1 MSRMTHTRKLLTPER
16 EEIILA
22 ELGGEARTITELS
35 QKLEVS
41 EATVRRDLL
50 SLEDQGKVKRVHGGA
65 IKLKFPEQEPVFE
78 EKESIRPSEKQ
89 KIAKLALGMI
99 NDKDTIYLDGGSTVL
114 ELAKLLKER
123 KGLTVVTNSLMA
135 AAELMES
142 GHNLIIVGGK
152 FRPLSRTLVGPLT
165 SKIINSLNIKKA
177 FLGTI
182 GFTVEGGI
190 STTDSDEAY
199 TKELVMQRA
208 EKAILLA
215 DSSKL
220 GKKSFAVSGSLSD
233 IDVVITDSGVST
245 VLVKELKK
253 KGIEVVV

>member
-1 MSRMTHTRKLLTPER
+1 MGSKRRFLTPER

-35 QKLEVS
+35 QKLGVS
-41 EATVRRDLL
+41 EATVRRDLF
-50 SLEDQGKVKRVHGGA
+50 SLENSGKVKRVHGGA
-65 IKLKFPEQEPVFE
+65 IKLKFPEYEPVFE
-78 EKESIRPSEKQ
+78 EKKSIRQSEKQ

-99 NDKDTIYLDGGSTVL
+99 DDKDNIYLDGGSTVL
-114 ELAKLLKER
+114 ELAKLLKSK

-142 GHNLIIVGGK
+142 RHNLMIVGGK

-165 SKIINSLNIKKA
+165 SKIISSLNIRKA

-182 GFTVEGGI
+182 GFTVEDGI

-199 TKELVMQRA
+199 TKDIVMQRA
-208 EKAILLA
+208 EKVILLA

-220 GKKSFAVSGSLSD
+220 GKKSFAVSGSLAD
-233 IDVVITDSGVST
+233 IDVVITDSGVSPAI
-245 VLVKELKK
+245 VKELKK
-253 KGIEVVV
+253 KGVEVLV

>member
-1 MSRMTHTRKLLTPER
+1 MDSKRKLLTPER
-16 EEIILA
+16 EEIILS
-22 ELGGEARTITELS
+22 ELGEEAKTISELS
-35 QKLEVS
+35 LKLDVS

-50 SLEDQGKVKRVHGGA
+50 SLEEQGKIKRVHGGA
-65 IKLKFPEQEPVFE
+65 VRVKFSESEPVFN
-78 EKESIRPSEKQ
+78 EKETIRPGEKER
-89 KIAKLALGMI
+89 IAKLALGLI

-114 ELAKLLKER
+114 ALAKMLGVK

-165 SKIINSLNIKKA
+165 SKTIETLHFDKA

-182 GFTVEGGI
+182 GFTVEDGI
-190 STTDSDEAY
+190 STTDADEAF
-199 TKELVMQRA
+199 TKELVLKRA
-208 EKAILLA
+208 DKAILLA

-220 GKKSFAVSGSLSD
+220 GKKSFAVSGSLAD
-233 IDVVITDSGVST
+233 IDVVITDAGVQSSIAR
-245 VLVKELKK
+245 ELRK
-253 KGIEVVV
+253 KGIEVLV

>member
-1 MSRMTHTRKLLTPER
+1 MDSKRKLLTPER
-16 EEIILA
+16 EEIILS
-22 ELGGEARTITELS
+22 EPGEEAKTISELS
-35 QKLEVS
+35 GKLDVS

-50 SLEDQGKVKRVHGGA
+50 SLEEQGKVKRVHGGA
-65 IKLKFPEQEPVFE
+65 VKMKFPESEPVFK
-78 EKESIRPSEKQ
+78 EKESIRPEEKER
-89 KIAKLALGMI
+89 IAKLALGLI

-114 ELAKLLKER
+114 ALAKMLGAK

-165 SKIINSLNIKKA
+165 SKIIETLHVDKA

-182 GFTVEGGI
+182 GFTIEDGI
-190 STTDSDEAY
+190 STTDADEAF
-199 TKELVMQRA
+199 TKELILKRA
-208 EKAILLA
+208 DKTILLA

-220 GKKSFAVSGSLSD
+220 GKKSFAVSGSVSD
-233 IDVVITDSGVST
+233 IDVVITDSSVPASIS
-245 VLVKELKK
+245 KELKK
-253 KGIEVVV
+253 RGIDLLI

>member
-1 MSRMTHTRKLLTPER
+1 MDSKRRLLTPER

-35 QKLEVS
+35 QKLGVS

-50 SLEDQGKVKRVHGGA
+50 SLEVQGKVKRVHGGA
-65 IKLKFPEQEPVFE
+65 IKLKFPEHEPVFE
-78 EKESIRPSEKQ
+78 EKESIKPSEKQ

-114 ELAKLLKER
+114 ELAKLLKEK

-182 GFTVEGGI
+182 GFTVDDGL

-199 TKELVMQRA
+199 TKELVMQRT

-233 IDVVITDSGVST
+233 IDVVITDSGISPSFA
-245 VLVKELKK
+245 KELKK
-253 KGIEVVV
+253 RKIDLLT

>member
-1 MSRMTHTRKLLTPER
+1 MTHNRKLLTPER

-22 ELGGEARTITELS
+22 ELGGEAKTITELS
-35 QKLEVS
+35 QKLGVS

-50 SLEDQGKVKRVHGGA
+50 SLEDQGRVKRVHGGA
-65 IKLKFPEQEPVFE
+65 IKLKFSEHEPVFE

-89 KIAKLALGMI
+89 RIAKLALSMI
-99 NDKDTIYLDGGSTVL
+99 DDKDTIYLDGGSTLL
-114 ELAKLLKER
+114 ELAKLLKEK

-142 GHNLIIVGGK
+142 AHTLIIVGGK

-165 SKIINSLNIKKA
+165 SKIISSLNIKKA

-182 GFTVEGGI
+182 GFTVEDGM

-199 TKELVMQRA
+199 TKELVMERA

-220 GKKSFAVSGSLSD
+220 GKKSFAVSGSLAD
-233 IDVVITDSGVST
+233 IDVVITDSGVSPA
-245 VLVKELKK
+245 LVKELRK
-253 KGIEVVV
+253 KGIDVVL